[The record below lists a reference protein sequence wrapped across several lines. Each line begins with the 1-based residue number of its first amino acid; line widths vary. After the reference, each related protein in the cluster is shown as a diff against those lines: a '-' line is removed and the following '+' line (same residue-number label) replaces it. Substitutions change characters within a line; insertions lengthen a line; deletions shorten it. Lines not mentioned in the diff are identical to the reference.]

1 MTKYPHT
8 TYVYCNSDNT
18 KDYKARRKRSWLGM
32 SGSLLSKT
40 TGIDLLPLAY
50 WKHPKLSKQSFFGG
64 LLVVRDAGSNCFRRV
79 GYFRSN
85 DMDFKKMPTKP
96 ENLFFFMQENDN
108 IVLI

>member
-1 MTKYPHT
+1 
-8 TYVYCNSDNT
+8 
-18 KDYKARRKRSWLGM
+18 M

-108 IVLI
+108 IVLIWETPSFGEKNFIPTLSSWLPLAFQL